1 VNDFKKANSL
11 RKEIS
16 YRIFRRSTRREQIFL
31 KRAYIDLF
39 KFVPFIVIF
48 MLPGAT
54 LFIPIIAYLFPFVL
68 PSKLQPKNYLVN
80 IIDDQLRQRDEERKL
95 LIQLL
100 SKEIKDIKLN
110 EIIQQFETIQKTS
123 EFPIEFMTKIVE
135 FSDYFENNLKLEN
148 LSSSLISSIYKF
160 HVFPYFPFLSTK
172 SSKIRKLKHH
182 LNLIQKDD
190 LVKLNLFILLDD
202 FFKWTLFFK

>member
-1 VNDFKKANSL
+1 
-11 RKEIS
+11 
-16 YRIFRRSTRREQIFL
+16 
-31 KRAYIDLF
+31 
-39 KFVPFIVIF
+39 
-48 MLPGAT
+48 
-54 LFIPIIAYLFPFVL
+54 LFINDQI
-68 PSKLQPKNYLVN
+68 K
-80 IIDDQLRQRDEERKL
+80 IIDEQLRQRDEERKV

-100 SKEIKDIKLN
+100 SQEIKDSKLK

-123 EFPIEFMTKIVE
+123 EFPIEFMTQMVE

-160 HVFPYFPFLSTK
+160 HVFPYFPFLLTK

-182 LNLIQKDD
+182 LSLIQKDD
-190 LVKLNLFILLDD
+190 LVNFLIFDLSNVDD